1 MPGVSYGIG
10 IDVNRRQVF
19 QHFSCRDKASL
30 RVFVVPGLQ
39 VFLGVATRS
48 VEQVKHFILLI
59 LEMVSVTPKFPL
71 DLELPAEEGGVLS
84 VRE

>member
-1 MPGVSYGIG
+1 MPGVSYSIG

-39 VFLGVATRS
+39 VLLGVSACTVKQ
-48 VEQVKHFILLI
+48 VEHLVLLVLVVVGI
-59 LEMVSVTPKFPL
+59 TPKFAL